1 MSRLPFAKVHRVNVR
16 NPLVPVGEEPDQRL
30 DYIWTSPSLQASNV
44 ALECD
49 EAPFVSD
56 HFGVSANVRL
66 RL

>member
-1 MSRLPFAKVHRVNVR
+1 MR

-30 DYIWTSPSLQASNV
+30 DYIWTSPSLQASDV